1 MAKLVNALPLGTTF
15 ANLGMKIGKNLGV
28 FDSLG
33 IAGERDMP
41 AYASSTFAQEF
52 RKIKQPSSDKKVVF
66 YPGCSINYNEPHIG
80 VAFVKVMNANGYE
93 VLLDEAF
100 NCCGS
105 PLVVTGYL
113 DEAHEHAENNVE
125 RILYWKRQ
133 GIPVVACCTSCSLML
148 RKEYEELFGEAAMKE
163 AGENVY
169 DAFEFLEML
178 DAEGKFNTNFNA
190 VNECFM
196 YHVPC
201 HLKTQ
206 GIGTPAVSI
215 FRHLPGAKV
224 ELADAGCCGI
234 SGNYGF
240 KKEKYEISMK
250 IGEKLFARIK
260 SAAPDDVICDCPTC
274 RMQIS
279 HGTSMKPLHPIEVLA
294 KAYK

>member
-1 MAKLVNALPLGTTF
+1 M
-15 ANLGMKIGKNLGV
+15 
-28 FDSLG
+28 G
-33 IAGERDMP
+33 IAGKRDMP
-41 AYASSTFAQEF
+41 KYASSTFAQEF
-52 RKIKQPSSDKKVVF
+52 KKIQQPKSDKKVVF

-80 VAFVKVMNANGYE
+80 VAFVKVMNKNGYE
-93 VLLDEAF
+93 VILDEKF

-125 RILYWKRQ
+125 RILYWKQQ
-133 GIPVVACCTSCSLML
+133 GIPVLACCTSCSLML
-148 RKEYEELFGEAAMKE
+148 RQEYEELFGEQAMKD

-178 DAEGKFNTNFNA
+178 DAEGKFNTNINA
-190 VNECFM
+190 VKARFL

-215 FRHLPGAKV
+215 FRRIPGAKV
-224 ELADAGCCGI
+224 ELADVGCCGM

-240 KKEKYEISMK
+240 KKDKYDISMK
-250 IGEKLFARIK
+250 IGEKLFSRIK
-260 SAAPDDVICDCPTC
+260 AAAADGVICDCPTC
-274 RMQIS
+274 RMQIR
-279 HGTSMKPLHPIEVLA
+279 HGTQTDPVHPIEVLA